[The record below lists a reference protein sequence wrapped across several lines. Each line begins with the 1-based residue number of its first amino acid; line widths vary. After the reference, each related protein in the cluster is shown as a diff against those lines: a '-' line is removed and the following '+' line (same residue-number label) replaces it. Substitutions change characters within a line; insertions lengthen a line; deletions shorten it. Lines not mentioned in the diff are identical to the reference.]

1 MATHSSVLAWRIPGT
16 GEPGGLSSLGSHRVG
31 HDWSDLASCFL
42 KTNSCPTQTGWDHWP
57 FSWACVNVQWMTF
70 WRQGAKNPILRTCES
85 CHFLKCFIWSLI
97 LSCNLHRTS
106 TSPFLMAQ
114 MVKNPPA
121 KQETWIRSLG
131 WEDPPEKG
139 TAIHSSILAWRIP
152 WAQSLAGC
160 SPWDCKKT
168 DTTEWL
174 FTFLLPVA
182 SSAALTT
189 LYSLLKNTSRLPP
202 TPHLQGGRFDTYSP
216 IFSLGCLM
224 SKPFLYYKHRRLSVW
239 LHAHWAK
246 GPGLVTLSSIKTSPC
261 RLFLPMVC
269 HVLYILI
276 AISAVHE

>member
-1 MATHSSVLAWRIPGT
+1 MQCRRYRRCWFDPWVTKILWRRTWQSTPVFLPG
-16 GEPGGLSSLGSHRVG
+16 ESHGQR
-31 HDWSDLASCFL
+31 
-42 KTNSCPTQTGWDHWP
+42 
-57 FSWACVNVQWMTF
+57 
-70 WRQGAKNPILRTCES
+70 
-85 CHFLKCFIWSLI
+85 
-97 LSCNLHRTS
+97 
-106 TSPFLMAQ
+106 
-114 MVKNPPA
+114 
-121 KQETWIRSLG
+121 
-131 WEDPPEKG
+131 
-139 TAIHSSILAWRIP
+139 
-152 WAQSLAGC
+152 SLAGY
-160 SPWDCKKT
+160 SPWGCKKT
-168 DTTEWL
+168 DTTEQL

-261 RLFLPMVC
+261 HLFSPMVC